1 MTVERPGEAGLRDV
15 LFLSNGHG
23 EDLIAGR
30 ILDELRA
37 LRPELTID
45 AWPMV
50 GRGSAYLSR
59 GIPTGGE
66 PNLLPSEGFALAS
79 WKLLLRDLSEGW
91 IGMYWRQ
98 FRHARRLRGRY
109 RFMVAVGDIVP
120 LLSGVLSKT
129 PFVFVGCA
137 KTAYYNWWYDYNP
150 LERRLMRSARAVY
163 PRDSYTARDLS
174 GRGIEIHDFGNP
186 MMDRLEPTGDRLGV
200 EEDAAVIGML
210 AGTRSDAETNF
221 LDLLQAA
228 AAMTRMH
235 RRPERLRIVF
245 AARPE
250 FDAQAMAARVSPDQW
265 HDIAVRPKPVV
276 MRLTARNGAQVLVAK
291 DRFADVLQISDVVVG
306 MAGTANEQAVGLG
319 KPLVTAPSSGV
330 QGPAFVRM
338 KMQFFGESAVAV
350 PRDPDA
356 IARAALDI
364 LADPARA
371 ARMGAVGRERMGPP
385 GASRAIAAEI
395 AAMIAGEA
403 A

>member
-1 MTVERPGEAGLRDV
+1 MTAQDPVSAGMRDV
-15 LFLSNGHG
+15 LFLANGHG
-23 EDLIAGR
+23 EELIATR
-30 ILDELRA
+30 ILDELRL
-37 LRPELTID
+37 LRPDLTID
-45 AWPMV
+45 GWPMV
-50 GRGSAYLSR
+50 GRGAAYQTR

-79 WKLLLRDLSEGW
+79 WKLLLRDLAEGW

-120 LLSGVLSKT
+120 LLSGVLSRT

-150 LERRLMRSARAVY
+150 LERRLMRHARAVY
-163 PRDSYTARDLS
+163 PRDTYTARDLD
-174 GRGIEIHDFGNP
+174 GRGIAVRDLGNP
-186 MMDRLEPTGDRLGV
+186 MMDRLEPTGDRLGIAD
-200 EEDAAVIGML
+200 DADVVAML

-221 LDLLQAA
+221 LDLLAAGQALA
-228 AAMTRMH
+228 ARHPDPA
-235 RRPERLRIVF
+235 RLRLVF
-245 AARPE
+245 AARDE
-250 FDAQAMAARVSPDQW
+250 FDAQTMSGTIAAEDWAEISVETE
-265 HDIAVRPKPVV
+265 PVV
-276 MRLTARNGAQVLVAK
+276 LRLRAANGAEVLVAK
-291 DRFADVLQISDVVVG
+291 GRFNDVLDMAKVVVG

-330 QGPAFVRM
+330 QGPSFVRM

-350 PRDPDA
+350 PRDPGV
-356 IARAALDI
+356 IAQATLDI

-385 GASRAIAAEI
+385 GASRAIASEI
-395 AAMIAGEA
+395 AAMLAERA